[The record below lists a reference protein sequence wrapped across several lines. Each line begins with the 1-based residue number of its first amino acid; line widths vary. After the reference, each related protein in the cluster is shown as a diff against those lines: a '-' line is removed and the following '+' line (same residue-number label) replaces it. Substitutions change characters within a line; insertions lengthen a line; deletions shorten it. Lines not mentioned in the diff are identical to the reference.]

1 VSAAIEIG
9 LNAVIVA
16 VTDEEP
22 RLLTVHRGAESGDAG
37 RRGANQELAL
47 PSGPLDPERDRTLEL
62 ALSAWVSGQ
71 TGVELGY
78 VEQLYTF
85 GNRFRD
91 SRERQ
96 GGPRGIA
103 IAYLALVR
111 EAPLAWG
118 AGGNLEGL
126 EGLEGREGRQ
136 AGQGG
141 QGGMQP
147 GWMNCY
153 DFLPWEDWRDGRP
166 HVLERE
172 IAPALERWVKAGA
185 DRAAVR
191 SRRERADICFGQGG
205 APWNG
210 ERVHDRFELLYEV
223 GLVAEAFRDVA
234 QRAHPREP
242 ASDPVVQPSADP
254 AVDPLVSLRNLAN
267 SVNPAPDPG
276 IRLGR
281 PLALD
286 HRRILASALGRLR
299 GKLRYRPVIFE
310 LLPGTF
316 TLLKLQRTVEALA
329 GVRLHKQNFR
339 RLVEQGGLVE
349 GTGRLEVGT
358 GGRPAELFRFRRDVL
373 RERPAAGVGLPGLR
387 SGL

>member
-1 VSAAIEIG
+1 MSPALEIG

-16 VTDEEP
+16 VTDDEP
-22 RLLTVHRGAESGDAG
+22 RLLAVHRADEDGIAG
-37 RRGANQELAL
+37 ELAL
-47 PSGPLDPERDRTLEL
+47 PSGPLDPEKDRTLEL
-62 ALSAWVSGQ
+62 ALNGWVHGQ

-91 SRERQ
+91 PRERT
-96 GGPRGIA
+96 GGPRGIS

-111 EAPLAWG
+111 EAPLERSTG
-118 AGGNLEGL
+118 AT
-126 EGLEGREGRQ
+126 
-136 AGQGG
+136 
-141 QGGMQP
+141 
-147 GWMNCY
+147 WMNWY
-153 DFLPWEDWRDGRP
+153 DFLPWEDWRAGRP
-166 HVLERE
+166 WVLERE
-172 IAPALERWVKAGA
+172 IAPALERWVRQGG
-185 DRAAVR
+185 DRTAVAL
-191 SRRERADICFGQGG
+191 RRERADICFGQGG

-223 GLVAEAFRDVA
+223 GLVAEACRDLSGE
-234 QRAHPREP
+234 PRSGP
-242 ASDPVVQPSADP
+242 ASASRSPEPVV
-254 AVDPLVSLRNLAN
+254 
-267 SVNPAPDPG
+267 
-276 IRLGR
+276 RLGR

-310 LLPGTF
+310 LLSGSF
-316 TLLKLQRTVEALA
+316 TLLQLQRTVEALA

-349 GTGRLEVGT
+349 GTGTLEAGT

-387 SGL
+387 AGT